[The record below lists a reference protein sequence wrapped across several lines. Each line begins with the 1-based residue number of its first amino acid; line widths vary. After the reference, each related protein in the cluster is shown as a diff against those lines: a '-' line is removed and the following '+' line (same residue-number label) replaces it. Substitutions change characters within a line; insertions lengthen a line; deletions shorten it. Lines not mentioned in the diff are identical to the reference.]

1 MLTMLERM
9 RLTCCVLPQG
19 KTLKV
24 PCIIAYEMYLRWP
37 KRVNHK
43 SVYQNTNQ
51 FSKTQISL
59 PKHKTISQ
67 NTNQFPKTQIS
78 LPKHK
83 TISQNT
89 NQFTKTQNNFSKHK
103 SVYQNTNQ
111 FLKTQTNFVKHKS
124 KDWALA
130 LLLSES
136 LERTHSQ
143 DFPRPTWRLQICCR

>member
-1 MLTMLERM
+1 MTVYRVRSFGM
-9 RLTCCVLPQG
+9 
-19 KTLKV
+19 
-24 PCIIAYEMYLRWP
+24 ILRWP

-43 SVYQNTNQ
+43 SVYQNTKQ
-51 FSKTQISL
+51 FPKTQINF
-59 PKHKTISQ
+59 PKHKSVSQ
-67 NTNQFPKTQIS
+67 NTKQYPKTQIS

-89 NQFTKTQNNFSKHK
+89 NQFRRNTNQFTKTQINFSKHK
-103 SVYQNTNQ
+103 PISS
-111 FLKTQTNFVKHKS
+111 KHKP

-143 DFPRPTWRLQICCR
+143 DFPRPTWRLQICCRSGRNTSIEIDHRKPNR